1 MSLIRSHDCLKCG
14 AALLFDDE
22 EQVYICP
29 YCDRTYQYDYFNED
43 KLLTFAYEKLDEKE
57 FGTARESLEFLCK
70 KSSPGFPALCGL
82 WLARSE
88 ISSVSSLSIES
99 HHLTERGDA
108 LTPYLEK
115 TEGPGKAY
123 FQHIKEAG
131 DLYDE
136 YRDTI
141 KNIQKIESQ
150 QADLDDR
157 IMRYNMKLEAR
168 KQWVSRTLIW
178 FGNGSEAS
186 SYTLVAAVLLFAF
199 LTVAGYYIYDYFG
212 LFYLCL
218 VYGSLLVLPFLIY
231 FLQKSIKIRRLL
243 KKIFPLVEERSALEK
258 TKNELKEHEFEV
270 SRAYYNKLQSAKNLE
285 PDEYRKK

>member
-22 EQVYICP
+22 KQVYICP

-88 ISSVSSLSIES
+88 ISSVSSLS
-99 HHLTERGDA
+99 RGED
-108 LTPYLEK
+108 LRQYLEK
-115 TEGPGKAY
+115 TKGPENAY

-136 YRDTI
+136 YQDTR
-141 KNIQKIESQ
+141 KSIQAFESK
-150 QADLDDR
+150 QADLDDQ

-168 KQWVSRTLIW
+168 KQWASRTLIW

-186 SYTLVAAVLLFAF
+186 TYTLVAAVLLFAF

-258 TKNELKEHEFEV
+258 TKNEL
-270 SRAYYNKLQSAKNLE
+270 
-285 PDEYRKK
+285 

>member
-14 AALLFDDE
+14 AALLYDDE
-22 EQVYICP
+22 KQVYICP

-43 KLLTFAYEKLDEKE
+43 KLLAFAYEKLDEKE

-99 HHLTERGDA
+99 HHLTQRGED
-108 LTPYLEK
+108 LKPYLEK
-115 TEGPGKAY
+115 TKGPENAY

-136 YRDTI
+136 YQDTR
-141 KNIQKIESQ
+141 KSIQAFESK
-150 QADLDDR
+150 QADLDDQ
-157 IMRYNMKLEAR
+157 IMRINMRIEAR
-168 KQWVSRTLIW
+168 KHW
-178 FGNGSEAS
+178 FIRMLTPDVAE
-186 SYTLVAAVLLFAF
+186 YFLLLVVLLVTF
-199 LTVAGYYIYDYFG
+199 LTVAGYYLIVHAD
-212 LFYLCL
+212 LFTLCFL
-218 VYGSLLVLPFLIY
+218 YCTLLPLPFLIY
-231 FLQKSIKIRRLL
+231 FLQKKIKIRKLQEEIL
-243 KKIFPLVEERSALEK
+243 PLMEERHELEK
-258 TKNELKEHEFEV
+258 AKNELLEHEFEI

-285 PDEYRKK
+285 SDEYRKK

>member
-1 MSLIRSHDCLKCG
+1 MSVIQSHDCLKCG

-22 EQVYICP
+22 KQIYICP
-29 YCDRTYQYDYFNED
+29 YCNRTYQYDYFNED
-43 KLLTFAYEKLDEKE
+43 KLLAFAYAKLAEKD

-70 KSSPGFPALCGL
+70 KSSPKFPVLCGL
-82 WLARSE
+82 WLAKSE

-136 YRDTI
+136 YQDTV
-141 KNIQKIESQ
+141 KNIQAIDSQ
-150 QADLDDR
+150 QAELDDR

-168 KQWVSRTLIW
+168 KQWVSRTMIW
-178 FGNGSEAS
+178 FGIGN
-186 SYTLVAAVLLFAF
+186 TFFAALLLIGF
-199 LTVAGYYIYDYFG
+199 LTVAGYYLYDCFG

-270 SRAYYNKLQSAKNLE
+270 SRAYYDKLESAKKLE
-285 PDEYRKK
+285 NN